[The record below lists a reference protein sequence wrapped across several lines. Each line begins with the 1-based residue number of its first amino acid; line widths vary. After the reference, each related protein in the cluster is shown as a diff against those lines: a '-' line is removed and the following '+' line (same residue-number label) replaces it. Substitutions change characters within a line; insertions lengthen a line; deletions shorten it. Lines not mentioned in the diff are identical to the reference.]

1 MRVEASAQFKED
13 LRMNLPF
20 SKGFTALIFATA
32 ISLLLPS
39 GAASDDMSD
48 SSECVACH
56 TDLEEMDDYGAEAA
70 SAAAAVAG

>member
-1 MRVEASAQFKED
+1 MKTWFSLGISALF
-13 LRMNLPF
+13 LTVA
-20 SKGFTALIFATA
+20 GALLMSVSAVA
-32 ISLLLPS
+32 
-39 GAASDDMSD
+39 DDMSD